1 MTFVNKWNNG
11 IYTLV
16 EDKGSSVTLKRQDG
30 TELTIQKSEL
40 NFSYRKI
47 EK

>member
-11 IYTLV
+11 IYSLV
-16 EDKGSSVTLKRQDG
+16 SDNGATVTLKRQDG